1 MPIFFFKFKYN
12 IIKWIK
18 GKQITKITKY
28 YKENSNN
35 LFDVILLKLLNIDEK
50 EIIQSFKNIKF
61 IIKQMDNKKFF
72 NINFIFWYIK
82 THFIKRILIKITRDN
97 YLSK

>member
-61 IIKQMDNKKFF
+61 II
-72 NINFIFWYIK
+72 IK
-82 THFIKRILIKITRDN
+82 
-97 YLSK
+97 

>member
-97 YLSK
+97 YLSN